1 MLTRAAKNCTILL
14 YNKKRSE
21 TMEAVTYSNF
31 RQNLKSVMRRVN
43 DDAERLIVTSND
55 GSNIVVMSQDDYNSW
70 QETLYLMSSEAN
82 RERLNRSIQ
91 SLENGGGVVRE
102 LNEVKDD

>member
-1 MLTRAAKNCTILL
+1 
-14 YNKKRSE
+14 
-21 TMEAVTYSNF
+21 MEAVTYSNF